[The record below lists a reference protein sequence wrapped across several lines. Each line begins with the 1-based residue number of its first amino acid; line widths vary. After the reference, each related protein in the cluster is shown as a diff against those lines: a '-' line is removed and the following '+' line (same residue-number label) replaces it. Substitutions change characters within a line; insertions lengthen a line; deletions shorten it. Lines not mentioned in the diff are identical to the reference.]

1 MNNSSRACNLQD
13 FIWTMVENYLENVFD
28 HGGYSNCILYNFSR
42 IIENYKIK
50 NINKRRLLK

>member
-1 MNNSSRACNLQD
+1 
-13 FIWTMVENYLENVFD
+13 MVENYLENVFD